1 MAERSKAHDWKSCV
15 PPKGTVS
22 SNLTL
27 SAITK
32 SPFMGLFV
40 MAYSEDKN
48 SREVSEFQD
57 KKAVICF
64 FIAESVVLFASKE
77 SDSNRSELTKQ
88 VTAAQLAIAFRQSLQ
103 ARPTTSERL

>member
-1 MAERSKAHDWKSCV
+1 M
-15 PPKGTVS
+15 
-22 SNLTL
+22 
-27 SAITK
+27 
-32 SPFMGLFV
+32 
-40 MAYSEDKN
+40 
-48 SREVSEFQD
+48 SEFQD

-103 ARPTTSERL
+103 ARPTTSERRALIGLIVKGLTVKVGAE

>member
-1 MAERSKAHDWKSCV
+1 M
-15 PPKGTVS
+15 
-22 SNLTL
+22 
-27 SAITK
+27 
-32 SPFMGLFV
+32 
-40 MAYSEDKN
+40 
-48 SREVSEFQD
+48 SEFQD

-103 ARPTTSERL
+103 ARPTTGERRWLIGLIVKVEAE

>member
-1 MAERSKAHDWKSCV
+1 M
-15 PPKGTVS
+15 
-22 SNLTL
+22 
-27 SAITK
+27 
-32 SPFMGLFV
+32 
-40 MAYSEDKN
+40 
-48 SREVSEFQD
+48 SEFQD

-103 ARPTTSERL
+103 ARPTTSEVSFSKWLPFQIRCAIIVHFLLHPLRGCD